1 MVSEKI
7 LKMLTDGRRTT
18 EARVTGILIAHL
30 GAFGSG
36 KLIKKSVIKY
46 CIFFQFMYKNIKVS
60 VTLTL
65 TLKISNLED

>member
-36 KLIKKSVIKY
+36 ELIKKSVIKY